1 MQHGFAECLRHI
13 SYTPD
18 SSLYPWRTK
27 IWHFPRSKITT
38 LQFSQ
43 SNVMLLCLFFVL
55 MSKITPKPWTFYSF
69 LEMQPTNNP
78 HKGNLQLG
86 KPLSFQRWVVYSDE
100 SWELTNGKTRC
111 LGFQMIL
118 KDLPNITRTWV
129 GLNSSLV
136 PTATGKRVQ
145 AFLIFLLH
153 SFRQPNFTEGSH
165 MIGAWDFT
173 WPQAISTNTCLR
185 THSCL
190 TSRLHCRCGLFRV
203 CDICFSSFC
212 EREG

>member
-1 MQHGFAECLRHI
+1 
-13 SYTPD
+13 
-18 SSLYPWRTK
+18 
-27 IWHFPRSKITT
+27 
-38 LQFSQ
+38 
-43 SNVMLLCLFFVL
+43 
-55 MSKITPKPWTFYSF
+55 
-69 LEMQPTNNP
+69 MQPTDNP

-86 KPLSFQRWVVYSDE
+86 KPLSSQRWVVYSDE

-129 GLNSSLV
+129 GLNSSSV
-136 PTATGKRVQ
+136 PTATGKSVQ

-190 TSRLHCRCGLFRV
+190 TSRLHCRCGLFGV
-203 CDICFSSFC
+203 CDICFSSFR
-212 EREG
+212 ERGLEKERSGCQLQQVPTHKWKDIQEPSQANPHTARHYTGFLE